1 MSLSKL
7 GLILLSGFLIFATA
21 PTAPAQNTQSPK
33 GEKQTGTQQQ
43 GQATQDQ
50 KKTTEKKATEK
61 KATEKKDDSQ
71 TTEKK
76 ATAKKAK
83 TGKKTSGVQSKETVR
98 EVQTALKNHG
108 LDPGPIDGAMGPK
121 TMAALRS
128 FQSQNN
134 LPATGKLDEQTQVAL
149 GVHTT
154 RSTES
159 SNLDTEKI
167 RQIQQALSDRE
178 YYYGDI
184 DGTMNPETTQAVK
197 EFQLLNHMPST
208 GVVTPRVI
216 AALGISPGYSSEY
229 TEQAQTNNK
238 SVDQE
243 EAARYKPGVD
253 VGEGKVAGAE
263 TQSDSQ
269 RTTSD
274 QVAYKY
280 DSGRNTDKNHATAST
295 GTVDKADKE
304 AADRIQKSVEVLQ
317 ALTSAEDKGISNDVL
332 QRAQAIAVIPHVVK
346 GALGIGG
353 RYGKGVVAQRL
364 PDGRWSAPAFI
375 QIGGGSFGAQLGVSS
390 TDLVLVFTDAKGLD
404 LLMKGKDLKLGVDA
418 SVAAGPIGRSAEAG
432 VNANLETGVLAYSRS
447 KGLFAG
453 IALDGAVLDIDQNMN
468 KKVYGESAS
477 AEDILNGRVRPSSV
491 ALPFTDTLSRI
502 IPRKAD

>member
-76 ATAKKAK
+76 TTAKKAK

-167 RQIQQALSDRE
+167 RQIQQALSERD

-184 DGTMNPETTQAVK
+184 DGAMNPETKQAVK
-197 EFQLLNHMPST
+197 EFQLLNYMPAT
-208 GVVTPRVI
+208 GVVTEKVI
-216 AALGISPGYSSEY
+216 VALGVSPDD
-229 TEQAQTNNK
+229 TEQAQTSEK

-269 RTTSD
+269 RKTSD
-274 QVAYKY
+274 QSAYKY
-280 DSGRNTDKNHATAST
+280 DNGRNTDKNHATASTGT

-317 ALTSAEDKGISNDVL
+317 ALTSAGDKGISNEAL
-332 QRAQAIAVIPHVVK
+332 ERAQAIAVIPHVVK

-364 PDGRWSAPAFI
+364 PDGSWSAPAFI
-375 QIGGGSFGAQLGVSS
+375 QIGGGSFGAQIGVSA
-390 TDLVLVFTDAKGLD
+390 TDLVLVFTDKKGLD

-432 VNANLETGVLAYSRS
+432 VNANLETGILAYSRS

-453 IALDGAVLDIDQNMN
+453 IALDGAVLDIDNDMN
-468 KKVYGESAS
+468 KKAYGGSVS
-477 AEDILNGRVRPSSV
+477 AEDILNGRVRPSPV
-491 ALPFTDTLSRI
+491 VMPFTDTVSRI
-502 IPRKAD
+502 IPRKAG

>member
-7 GLILLSGFLIFATA
+7 GFILLSGFLIFATA

-33 GEKQTGTQQQ
+33 GEKQTGTPQQ

-121 TMAALRS
+121 TMDALRN
-128 FQSQNN
+128 FQSQNS
-134 LPATGKLDEQTQVAL
+134 LPATGKLDEKTEVAL
-149 GVHTT
+149 GVHAT
-154 RSTES
+154 RSTPTS
-159 SNLDTEKI
+159 HLDTGEI
-167 RQIQQALSDRE
+167 RQIQQALSERD

-184 DGTMNPETTQAVK
+184 NGAMNPETKQAVK
-197 EFQLLNHMPST
+197 EFQLLNYMPAT
-208 GVVTPRVI
+208 GVVTEKVRV
-216 AALGISPGYSSEY
+216 ALGVSPVD
-229 TEQAQTNNK
+229 TEQAQTSEK

-269 RTTSD
+269 RKTSD
-274 QVAYKY
+274 QGAYKY
-280 DSGRNTDKNHATAST
+280 DNGRNTDKNHATAST

-317 ALTSAEDKGISNDVL
+317 ALTSAGDKGISNEAL
-332 QRAQAIAVIPHVVK
+332 ERAQAIAVIPHVVK

-375 QIGGGSFGAQLGVSS
+375 QIGGGSFGAQIGVSA
-390 TDLVLVFTDAKGLD
+390 TDLVLVFTDKKGLD

-432 VNANLETGVLAYSRS
+432 VNANLETGILAYSRS

-453 IALDGAVLDIDQNMN
+453 IALDGAVLDIDNDMN
-468 KKVYGESAS
+468 KKAYGESVS
-477 AEDILNGRVRPSSV
+477 AEHILNGRVRPSSIV
-491 ALPFTDTLSRI
+491 MPFTDTVSRV
-502 IPRKAD
+502 IPRKAG